1 MSISQKNKQQKD
13 SMNCLQKDITQ
24 IDFVLSLIPHKA
36 PNSYEYKASP
46 FKRNI
51 IAIWLLCHRKFIYN
65 GGAPTETIYAFYNT
79 KTKRFHSP
87 INSKT
92 VGEVVNINNASPYTS
107 MPLNLNPLEYALY
120 A

>member
-1 MSISQKNKQQKD
+1 MPI
-13 SMNCLQKDITQ
+13 CLMDTPLN
-24 IDFVLSLIPHKA
+24 DCVLSLIPHN
-36 PNSYEYKASP
+36 PPVDYEYKASP

-92 VGEVVNINNASPYTS
+92 VGEVVDINDTSPYTT
-107 MPLNLNPLEYALY
+107 MPLKLNPLEYALY

>member
-1 MSISQKNKQQKD
+1 MKSSEKELTP
-13 SMNCLQKDITQ
+13 SV
-24 IDFVLSLIPHKA
+24 FELSEKFRHIA
-36 PNSYEYKASP
+36 PNNYGYETTP

-79 KTKRFHSP
+79 KTKRFHAP

-92 VGEVVNINNASPYTS
+92 IGEVVDINDTSPYTS

>member
-1 MSISQKNKQQKD
+1 VKEQTLTD
-13 SMNCLQKDITQ
+13 S
-24 IDFVLSLIPHKA
+24 VLSLIPHQA
-36 PNSYEYKASP
+36 PKGYEYKASP
-46 FKRNI
+46 FKSNI

-92 VGEVVNINNASPYTS
+92 VGDVVDISTTTPYTS
-107 MPLNLNPLEYALY
+107 MPLNLNPLMQCLMSPS
-120 A
+120 

>member
-1 MSISQKNKQQKD
+1 MPI
-13 SMNCLQKDITQ
+13 CLMDTPLN
-24 IDFVLSLIPHKA
+24 DCVLSLIPHKA
-36 PNSYEYKASP
+36 PTSYEYKASP

-92 VGEVVNINNASPYTS
+92 VGDVVDINATTPYTS
-107 MPLNLNPLEYALY
+107 MPLKLNPLEYAFLHS
-120 A
+120 

>member
-1 MSISQKNKQQKD
+1 MPYSQKD
-13 SMNCLQKDITQ
+13 TTQ

-36 PNSYEYKASP
+36 PTSYEYKASP

-92 VGEVVNINNASPYTS
+92 VGDVININNASPYTS

-120 A
+120 ASI

>member
-1 MSISQKNKQQKD
+1 MKEQ
-13 SMNCLQKDITQ
+13 TPT
-24 IDFVLSLIPHKA
+24 DFVLSLIPHQA
-36 PNSYEYKASP
+36 PKGYEYKASS
-46 FKRNI
+46 FKSNI

-92 VGEVVNINNASPYTS
+92 VGDVVDISTTTPYTS
-107 MPLNLNPLEYALY
+107 MPLNLNPLMQCLMSPS
-120 A
+120 

>member
-1 MSISQKNKQQKD
+1 MP
-13 SMNCLQKDITQ
+13 CLQKDITQ

-36 PNSYEYKASP
+36 PTSYEYKASP

-51 IAIWLLCHRKFIYN
+51 IAIWLLCHRKFVYN

-79 KTKRFHSP
+79 KTKRFHAP

-92 VGEVVNINNASPYTS
+92 VGDVININNASPYTS

-120 A
+120 ASI